1 MDAVAAHEPKE
12 PTRPSC
18 PKPPLRDKRRGVS
31 TAMDPQEESSGA
43 RHSSA
48 HLVVAVLPFGPG
60 EPVAEAVAV
69 AAVVVA
75 VGAAVSIPAA
85 VLVAVVSGIVIAI
98 PEAVPVAPAVLTLI

>member
-1 MDAVAAHEPKE
+1 VDPEGGLYG
-12 PTRPSC
+12 C
-18 PKPPLRDKRRGVS
+18 G
-31 TAMDPQEESSGA
+31 PQEESSDV
-43 RHSSA
+43 RHSST
-48 HLVVAVLPFGPG
+48 HSVVAVLPFGPG
-60 EPVAEAVAV
+60 EPVAEAIAV